1 LAASGLGQEGNT
13 TDPAAQW
20 RSLCERFREIRRG
33 ASRHDLMDAWRQVA
47 KAPPD
52 TPARLA
58 AWQQLDEQIRLL
70 DDQEL
75 DYTVRGPVSD
85 DSNDGSDDDWDDWGD
100 EYGCPAGK
108 CDRTVR
114 SSLGITPRCELFDRE
129 MTKLRAGPGA

>member
-1 LAASGLGQEGNT
+1 LAASGLGQEGNP

-20 RSLCERFREIRRG
+20 RSLCERFHEIRLG
-33 ASRHDLMDAWRQVA
+33 AYRHDLIDAWRQVT
-47 KAPPD
+47 KASPD
-52 TPARLA
+52 TPVRLA

-75 DYTVRGPVSD
+75 DNAVRGVAFGD
-85 DSNDGSDDDWDDWGD
+85 SDDDWDDWGD

-114 SSLGITPRCELFDRE
+114 SFLGIIPRCELFGRE
-129 MTKLRAGPGA
+129 MTKLRAGPDA